1 MSFAIITN
9 EHSILKLAW
18 QSDDIEQIELRC
30 LNQEYSNICIDGVS
44 NNEFQFYEVFR
55 KTQYLTLTRCLVDLS
70 KFQGGFKQ
78 IQLNQC
84 TCIGNF
90 SPTVLVNQLSILD
103 SVLKINQLLLLQL
116 NYLDIQILSVNDID
130 FYNCNLLSC
139 TLNNL
144 SLANITINLSTWSG
158 AWNSVYLENIT
169 FINSII
175 NPLSAKT
182 IDLCISASNNNS
194 FSELGNIQFE
204 KFYVF
209 VQSEQNVFNFDLKL
223 ANKKRSGKTFAQLDS
238 TRINL
243 NEVEGNWDNVKLTNC
258 EITGNGEDLFD
269 NSAFQIIVDERSR
282 KMNLTALFGIKAK
295 VKMQINNQNVN
306 LNDIY
311 KCNQPKEVILTNC
324 VVDMAQASG
333 IWQVL
338 TLNCCKFKNIELC
351 GTIHSKFVNSNSSEY
366 EALASS
372 NIIAESMIISSSKVF
387 KLLPKANNLTIL
399 NSTVDVC
406 ETSDVIDLTIKNCV
420 IKKFSAVLLPKMTSC
435 QIFDKVGQ
443 QIINNYL
450 QFKKKNV
457 QKVDIYNKMI
467 DRERKYIGIKRQ
479 YVKQVETRIYNCLDT
494 LIYQLSQV
502 YAYD

>member
-1 MSFAIITN
+1 MSFAIVTN

-18 QSDDIEQIELRC
+18 QSDEIEQIDLRC

-55 KTQYLTLTRCLVDLS
+55 KTQYLVLTRCLVDLS
-70 KFQGGFKQ
+70 QIQGGFKQ
-78 IQLNQC
+78 FQLNQC

-103 SVLKINQLLLLQL
+103 SVLSVNQLLLLQL
-116 NYLDIQILSVNDID
+116 NYLDIQILSVKDID

-144 SLANITINLSTWSG
+144 SLANLTINLSTWSG
-158 AWNSVYLENIT
+158 AWNSVYLENVI

-175 NPLSAKT
+175 KPLSAKT
-182 IDLCISASNNNS
+182 IDLCVSASNKNS

-204 KFYVF
+204 KFHIF
-209 VQSEQNVFNFDLKL
+209 VQSEQNNFNFDLKL
-223 ANKKRSGKTFAQLDS
+223 ANKRSGKTFAQLEA
-238 TRINL
+238 TKINL
-243 NEVEGNWDNVKLTNC
+243 NEVEGNWDNIKFTNC

-269 NSAFQIIVDERSR
+269 NSAFQIIIDERSR
-282 KMNLTALFGIKAK
+282 KMNIEALFGIKAK
-295 VKMQINNQNVN
+295 VKMQISNQNVN

-324 VVDMAQASG
+324 AVDMAQASG

-338 TLNCCKFKNIELC
+338 TLNCCTYKNIELC

-366 EALASS
+366 DALASS
-372 NIIAESMIISSSKVF
+372 NIIAESMIISSSKVY

-399 NSTVDVC
+399 NSTVDVS
-406 ETSDVIDLTIKNCV
+406 ETSDAIDLTIKNCI

-457 QKVDIYNKMI
+457 QKVDVYNKMI
-467 DRERKYIGIKRQ
+467 DRERKYISTKRQ
-479 YVKQVETRIYNCLDT
+479 YVKQVEIRIYNCLHK
-494 LIYQLSQV
+494 LINQLSQV
-502 YAYD
+502 FAND